1 MLTLTKDH
9 DLSRSFILDKVYL
22 SNLKLA
28 SHILKK
34 SNHKTNLIPIVE
46 DILSVDP
53 GMRFAAIIDLK
64 GNISEAIMKE
74 GKTSLKS
81 QKEEEHFCKQV
92 ALRRKIRNE
101 FNKSLGQVNYVHIER
116 EKVTQIVVY
125 PKRKTVYV
133 TMEPDVDMIRKLEI
147 VKLIKEK
154 TAKL

>member
-1 MLTLTKDH
+1 
-9 DLSRSFILDKVYL
+9 
-22 SNLKLA
+22 
-28 SHILKK
+28 
-34 SNHKTNLIPIVE
+34 
-46 DILSVDP
+46 
-53 GMRFAAIIDLK
+53 MRFAAIIDLK

-101 FNKSLGQVNYVHIER
+101 FDKSLGEVNYVHIER

-125 PKRKTVYV
+125 PKQKTVYV
-133 TMEPDVDMIRKLEI
+133 TMEPDVDTIRKLEI

-154 TAKL
+154 TAEL

>member
-1 MLTLTKDH
+1 MKN
-9 DLSRSFILDKVYL
+9 K
-22 SNLKLA
+22 
-28 SHILKK
+28 
-34 SNHKTNLIPIVE
+34 NHKIDLIPIVE
-46 DILSVDP
+46 DILSIDQ

-64 GNISEAIMKE
+64 GNISESIMKE

-101 FNKSLGQVNYVHIER
+101 FNKSLGKVDYVHIER

-133 TMEPDVDMIRKLEI
+133 TIEPNMDIIKKLKI

-154 TAKL
+154 TAQL

>member
-1 MLTLTKDH
+1 M
-9 DLSRSFILDKVYL
+9 
-22 SNLKLA
+22 A
-28 SHILKK
+28 SHILKNG
-34 SNHKTNLIPIVE
+34 NHKTNLIPIVE
-46 DILSVDP
+46 DILSIDP

-92 ALRRKIRNE
+92 ALRRKMRNE
-101 FNKSLGQVNYVHIER
+101 FNKSLGKVDYVHIER

-133 TMEPDVDMIRKLEI
+133 TMEPNIDTMRKLEI

-154 TAKL
+154 TVQL

>member
-1 MLTLTKDH
+1 
-9 DLSRSFILDKVYL
+9 
-22 SNLKLA
+22 LKNG
-28 SHILKK
+28 
-34 SNHKTNLIPIVE
+34 NHKINLIPIVE
-46 DILSVDP
+46 DILSIDP

-92 ALRRKIRNE
+92 ALRRKMRNE
-101 FNKSLGQVNYVHIER
+101 FNKSLGKVDYVHIER

-133 TMEPDVDMIRKLEI
+133 TMEPNIDTTRKLEI
-147 VKLIKEK
+147 VKIIKEK
-154 TAKL
+154 TVQL

>member
-1 MLTLTKDH
+1 MAT
-9 DLSRSFILDKVYL
+9 
-22 SNLKLA
+22 
-28 SHILKK
+28 HILKNGNNK
-34 SNHKTNLIPIVE
+34 INLIPIVE
-46 DILSVDP
+46 DILSIDP

-92 ALRRKIRNE
+92 ALRRKIRND
-101 FNKSLGQVNYVHIER
+101 FNKSLGKVNYVHIER

-133 TMEPDVDMIRKLEI
+133 TIEPNVNMIRKLEI